1 MCTKAGGVF
10 CATCT
15 KKLGFVQFAQKCMRV
30 FVQNAENAI
39 LGNSALC
46 TKAFPIVENFCA
58 LCTNP
63 NSACDVPPRAAE
75 QSFDFARG
83 KRKNASLGVSFS
95 GHSRLAPTCP
105 EIVPLWEAVC
115 CRGGQPAEPVA
126 LFRNC
131 QLNAGADYSFLG
143 ASFPYCTYIIPYT
156 WRFVKPFLKNF

>member
-1 MCTKAGGVF
+1 
-10 CATCT
+10 
-15 KKLGFVQFAQKCMRV
+15 MRV

-58 LCTNP
+58 LCTSP
-63 NSACDVPPRAAE
+63 NSARDVPPRAAKKLCA
-75 QSFDFARG
+75 QNIPTALFR
-83 KRKNASLGVSFS
+83 RRGVSAFQC

-105 EIVPLWEAVC
+105 EIAPIWEAVY

-131 QLNAGADYSFLG
+131 QLKAGADYSFLG
-143 ASFPYCTYIIPYT
+143 ASFPYCTYIIPYA
-156 WRFVKPFLKNF
+156 WRFVKGFFKNFF

>member
-1 MCTKAGGVF
+1 MCNLHKETGA

-15 KKLGFVQFAQKCMRV
+15 KRYAF

-58 LCTNP
+58 LCTSP

-105 EIVPLWEAVC
+105 EIAPIWEAVY

-143 ASFPYCTYIIPYT
+143 ASFPYCIYIIASFAP
-156 WRFVKPFLKNF
+156 FVKGFLKFFI